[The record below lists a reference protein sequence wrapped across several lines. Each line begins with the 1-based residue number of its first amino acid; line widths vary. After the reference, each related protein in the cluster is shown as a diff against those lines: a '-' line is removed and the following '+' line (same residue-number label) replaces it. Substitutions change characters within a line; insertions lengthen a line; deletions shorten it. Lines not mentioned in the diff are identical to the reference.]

1 MSITEIAK
9 IAGVSH
15 MTVARVVNGIGKVR
29 PQNADKV
36 RKVIEMVGYVPK
48 PPEQRRGPRRSQ
60 ARGFKSGNVAFITSA
75 QGLHILGGSPVM
87 MSVVRGIEETLAFYG
102 MSMIQCAVNSTR
114 ELPPIIT
121 RGEVD
126 GVIIW
131 PSLEGASQETID
143 ILTNYQRV
151 YVMTG
156 REKYLP
162 GDRVLNDNEQV
173 GILAANYLLS
183 RGHSNL
189 LQLDLSDR
197 ERLRTAWLDRWYGF
211 EEAASRVN
219 VQREVLA
226 IDSIETLLP
235 RVSREKQ
242 ICEVFRDL
250 LYGENKPT
258 GIFCTCDSM
267 TAIIYPLLRRAGI
280 KVGRDVEIVSCNNET
295 SLLAGLDPMPAS
307 IDICPEI
314 IGARAVEQ
322 LRWRV
327 THPDYEHRI
336 LIEIKPRLVVESEQ
350 KGYNFFKKG

>member
-15 MTVARVVNGIGKVR
+15 MTVARVVNDTGNVSS
-29 PQNADKV
+29 QTVDKV
-36 RKVIEMVGYVPK
+36 RKVMEMVGYVPK

-60 ARGFKSGNVAFITSA
+60 AAGFKTGNVAFITSA

-87 MSVVRGIEETLAFYG
+87 MSVVRGIEETLAFHG

-143 ILTNYQRV
+143 ILSNYQRV

-173 GILAANYLLS
+173 GVLAANFLLS
-183 RGHSNL
+183 KGHSNL
-189 LQLDLSDR
+189 LQLDFKDR
-197 ERLRTAWLDRWYGF
+197 ERQRTAWIDRWYGF
-211 EEAASRVN
+211 EETAVNAIVKRV
-219 VQREVLA
+219 VLR
-226 IDSIETLLP
+226 IDSNETLLP
-235 RVSREKQ
+235 RVSNEQ
-242 ICEVFRDL
+242 EICESLSDAL
-250 LYGENKPT
+250 LGDNKPT
-258 GIFCTCDSM
+258 GIFCTSDSM
-267 TAIIYPLLRRAGI
+267 TAIIYPLMRRIGI
-280 KVGRDVEIVSCNNET
+280 NVGSDVEIVSCNNET
-295 SLLAGLDPMPAS
+295 SILTGLDPMPAS
-307 IDICPEI
+307 IDICPEK
-314 IGARAVEQ
+314 IGAKAVEQ
-322 LRWRV
+322 LRWRIS
-327 THPDYEHRI
+327 HPDNEHRV
-336 LIEIKPRLVVESEQ
+336 LIEIKPKLVTESER
-350 KGYNFFKKG
+350 KNLKFS